1 MGASE
6 IGMEVLQPQK
16 GYHKINIDCTGTNE
30 KIYCSG
36 T

>member
-6 IGMEVLQPQK
+6 IGIEELWLQK

-30 KIYCSG
+30 KTYCSG